1 MIILEQPRK
10 GELFIYRDEP
20 QKVES
25 FIPTEYKSNHA
36 PSLIELEN
44 GDILCAWFAGT
55 AEGSGD
61 VRIIG
66 SRLPRGGEQ
75 WEACQ
80 VFSDEEDHSLQNP
93 FLFQPPGG
101 PLYLY
106 HTSQETRGM
115 APEKWRE
122 MVGRGEARGTYVMQ
136 GTALIYRL
144 ISRDQGKTWES
155 KEVFAGK
162 RGSFCRHPI
171 GILSNGDWIFP
182 MYYSSEHENPAL
194 SHGDD
199 YSVVRISS
207 DQGGTWTEY
216 PVPESRGRV
225 HMSIVHMNDT
235 HKSIL
240 ETEPGKCT
248 AFFRSRTADFIYR
261 SGSSDYGKTWTPPLP
276 TELPNNNSSLH
287 AIGLKSGLIAVV
299 YNPWKKDIVDPKTG
313 VRPKMRNSVSV
324 ALSED
329 GGETFPWIREVEPG
343 DGFRG
348 VQNISC
354 NKDHAYPCILQSR
367 DGNIHIAYSFLNRRC
382 IKYIRV
388 TEEWIKGTAKN

>member
-1 MIILEQPRK
+1 MIVLEKPFN
-10 GELFIYRDEP
+10 GELFTYRDESL
-20 QKVES
+20 KIES

-36 PSLIELEN
+36 PSLMELEN
-44 GDILCAWFAGT
+44 GDLLCVWFAGS

-61 VRIIG
+61 VRIAG
-66 SRLPRGGEQ
+66 SRLQRGGER
-75 WEACQ
+75 WEACR

-93 FLFQPPGG
+93 FLFQAPGG

-115 APEKWRE
+115 EVEKWRE
-122 MVGRGEARGTYVMQ
+122 LVSRGEAKGTYVMQ

-155 KEVFAGK
+155 KEVFSGK

-171 GILSNGDWIFP
+171 RILSNGDWIFP
-182 MYYSSEHENPAL
+182 MYYSFDHENPAL
-194 SHGDD
+194 SHGED

-207 DQGGTWTEY
+207 DRGNTWTEY

-225 HMSIVHMNDT
+225 HMSIV
-235 HKSIL
+235 
-240 ETEPGKCT
+240 ETGPGKCA
-248 AFFRSRTADFIYR
+248 AFFRSRLADFIYR
-261 SGSSDYGKTWTPPLP
+261 SCSSDYGKTWTVPLP
-276 TELPNNNSSLH
+276 TELPNNNSSIH

-299 YNPWKKDIVDPKTG
+299 YNPWKKDITDPKTG
-313 VRPKMRNSVSV
+313 TRPKMRNSISI

-329 GGETFPWIREVEPG
+329 GGETFPWIRELEPG

-348 VQNISC
+348 IKNFHC
-354 NKDHAYPCILQSR
+354 NRDHAYPCVLQSR
-367 DGNIHIAYSFLNRRC
+367 DGGIHIAYSYLNRRC
-382 IKYIRV
+382 IKYVRV
-388 TEEWIKGTAKN
+388 SEEWIRTGTP